1 MLAPTHLFFALAIAY
16 LLRLPRM
23 PAAIAGVIPDLDILL
38 QDDFPLMHRGI
49 VHTPFFLL
57 VGIVLLYL
65 VADKP
70 TTFAFGAGFLSHLLL
85 DVITP
90 AGILLLY
97 PIPVFYTLNL
107 APYNNIL
114 ANLGIIAASLG
125 AILLYKSEGFQD
137 WINRVFSMRL
147 EPYKGGRTG
156 KSRKGPSKPKGRRDY
171 E

>member
-1 MLAPTHLFFALAIAY
+1 MLSPTHLVFALAIAY
-16 LLRLPRM
+16 LLRLPKM

-38 QDDFPLMHRGI
+38 QGDFPLMHRGI

-57 VGIVLLYL
+57 VSIVLLYL

-97 PIPVFYTLNL
+97 PIPIFYTLNL
-107 APYNNIL
+107 APYSNII

-125 AILLYKSEGFQD
+125 AMLLYKSGGFQD
-137 WINRVFSMRL
+137 WINRVFGLRL
-147 EPYKGGRTG
+147 EPLRE
-156 KSRKGPSKPKGRRDY
+156 SRPRRRRNH